1 MSHFS
6 NFTLSPQFYSITT
19 SITSLTTLSPPLKVT
34 NYMEWKKRIFFTY
47 VAASAYHLIS
57 RRDKI
62 VSLGTNAFLDTH
74 VCIKNPYWQSS
85 RIIKFFCKYI
95 VISDTLIIA
104 LGCVF
109 LVGRCN
115 IIRASWNSRKKRL
128 SYRKTFVWG
137 TSFFACTHSF
147 LCHVFFIAFFVYSL
161 LFVYSD
167 FRKKNFVPKNGG
179 GKGVDPAPSPSV
191 YSPAVARFITSIP
204 CIYGITEAAT
214 RGVL

>member
-1 MSHFS
+1 MSHFF
-6 NFTLSPQFYSITT
+6 NFTPSPQFYSITT

-137 TSFFACTHSF
+137 TSFFACM
-147 LCHVFFIAFFVYSL
+147 HVMSFFIAFFVYSL
-161 LFVYSD
+161 SFVYSD
-167 FRKKNFVPKNGG
+167 FRKKTLFQKLVVEREWTLPL
-179 GKGVDPAPSPSV
+179 PPSV
-191 YSPAVARFITSIP
+191 YSPPVARFMTSIL
-204 CIYGITEAAT
+204 CIYGITEAIIS
-214 RGVL
+214 GVL